1 MRLPY
6 MTYKMPASAV
16 MPPRRAARWGLASM
30 AFFWL
35 LLVPA
40 GLHAQLAP
48 SPDAAPVSNAPAPK
62 PDAEAD
68 DEPKTTIKVNVDLV
82 SLYFTVKN
90 KDGSLIPHLGA
101 DNCSVQEDK
110 QPQKLKNFQ
119 AENNQP
125 LTLGI
130 LLDTSASQT
139 RVLPLEQQF
148 GSEFLS
154 SVLKSKDEA
163 FLVSFDVD
171 VDLLQ
176 DYTNSAK
183 QLSRAMNKAEINTA
197 GGNGAAG
204 IPGIG
209 QGPVPTQGQPKGTL
223 FYDAVY
229 LAANEKLS
237 KETGRKAIIVLT
249 DGEDQGS
256 KVKLAGAIE
265 AAQKSNVIIYGI
277 LLADRASYGYGGFG
291 LGYNGNFALKKMA
304 EETGGRMIDVGNNG
318 KKLEAAFQQIEDE
331 LRTQYVASYT
341 PTNAKADGTY
351 RKIAVDCKADK
362 GDELKVQV
370 RKGYYAL
377 APEE

>member
-1 MRLPY
+1 MRLPI
-6 MTYKMPASAV
+6 MRFEMPVRLRVLPRVSLKLLILSGLRAV
-16 MPPRRAARWGLASM
+16 AVAVTVAV
-30 AFFWL
+30 A
-35 LLVPA
+35 VP

-48 SPDAAPVSNAPAPK
+48 SPDASPVSNAPAPK
-62 PDAEAD
+62 AEAE
-68 DEPKTTIKVNVDLV
+68 DEPVTTLKVDVDLV
-82 SLYFTVKN
+82 NLFFTVKDKN
-90 KDGSLIPHLGA
+90 GMLIPHLGM
-101 DNCSVQEDK
+101 DNCAVEEDK
-110 QPQKLKNFQ
+110 TPQKLKNFQ

-148 GSEFLS
+148 GGQFLS
-154 SVLKSKDEA
+154 RVLKSKDEA

-176 DYTNSAK
+176 DYTNSAR
-183 QLSRAMNKAEINTA
+183 QLERAMNKAEINTA

-204 IPGIG
+204 VPGIG

-223 FYDAVY
+223 LYDAVY
-229 LAANEKLS
+229 LASNGKLS
-237 KETGRKAIIVLT
+237 RETGRKAALILT

-256 KVKLAGAIE
+256 VHKIADAIE
-265 AAQKSNVIIYGI
+265 AAQKANVIIYGI
-277 LLADRASYGYGGFG
+277 LLADRGSYGNFG
-291 LGYNGNFALKKMA
+291 LGYSGNFALKKMA
-304 EETGGRMIDVGNNG
+304 DETGGRMIDVGHDG

-341 PTNAKADGTY
+341 PSNKKADGTY
-351 RKIAVDCKADK
+351 RKISVGCKADK

-377 APEE
+377 APE

>member
-1 MRLPY
+1 MSFKMRASPKTLP
-6 MTYKMPASAV
+6 PALRSTPSRTCLV
-16 MPPRRAARWGLASM
+16 
-30 AFFWL
+30 L
-35 LLVPA
+35 LTLFGVLGCGAA

-62 PDAEAD
+62 QDEDAE
-68 DEPKTTIKVNVDLV
+68 PVTTLKVNVDLV

-90 KDGSLIPHLGA
+90 KDGTLIPHLGA

-110 QPQKLKNFQ
+110 NPQKLKNFQ

-148 GSEFLS
+148 GSQFLQ

-176 DYTNSAK
+176 DYTNSAR
-183 QLSRAMNKAEINTA
+183 QLERAMNKAEINTA

-209 QGPVPTQGQPKGTL
+209 QGPVPTQGAPKGTL
-223 FYDAVY
+223 LYDAVY
-229 LAANEKLS
+229 LAANEKLGR
-237 KETGRKAIIVLT
+237 ETGRKAIVLLT

-256 KVKLAGAIE
+256 RVKIAGAIE
-265 AAQKSNVIIYGI
+265 AAQKANVIIYGI
-277 LLADRASYGYGGFG
+277 LLADRGSYGNFGF
-291 LGYNGNFALKKMA
+291 GYNGNFALKKMA
-304 EETGGRMIDVGNNG
+304 DETGGRMIDVGHDG

-331 LRTQYVASYT
+331 LRTQYLAAYT

-351 RKIAVDCKADK
+351 RKIAVECKSDK
-362 GDELKVQV
+362 GDDLKVQV
-370 RKGYYAL
+370 KKGYYAI
-377 APEE
+377 ASDSGK

>member
-1 MRLPY
+1 
-6 MTYKMPASAV
+6 
-16 MPPRRAARWGLASM
+16 
-30 AFFWL
+30 
-35 LLVPA
+35 
-40 GLHAQLAP
+40 LAP

-62 PDAEAD
+62 QDEDAE
-68 DEPKTTIKVNVDLV
+68 PVTTLKVNVDLV

-90 KDGSLIPHLGA
+90 KDGMLIPHLGA

-110 QPQKLKNFQ
+110 TPQKLKNFQ

-148 GSEFLS
+148 GSQFLQ

-176 DYTNSAK
+176 DYTNSAR
-183 QLSRAMNKAEINTA
+183 QLERAMNKAEINTA

-223 FYDAVY
+223 LYDAVY
-229 LAANEKLS
+229 LAANEKLGR
-237 KETGRKAIIVLT
+237 ETGRKAIVLLT

-256 KVKLAGAIE
+256 RVKIAGAIE
-265 AAQKSNVIIYGI
+265 AAQKANVIIYGI
-277 LLADRASYGYGGFG
+277 LLADRGSYGNFGF
-291 LGYNGNFALKKMA
+291 GYNGNFALKKMA
-304 EETGGRMIDVGNNG
+304 DETGGRMIDVGHDG

-331 LRTQYVASYT
+331 LRTQYLAAYT

-351 RKIAVDCKADK
+351 RKIAVECKADK
-362 GDELKVQV
+362 GEELKVQV
-370 RKGYYAL
+370 KKGYYAV
-377 APEE
+377 ASDSGK